1 MMAGYALAAGLLYG
15 IGAVPIELAGD
26 FVQVTVGAVISLF
39 LHSRLKNISINDED
53 RF

>member
-26 FVQVTVGAVISLF
+26 FVQVSAGAVYPYF
-39 LHSRLKNISINDED
+39 CMAD
-53 RF
+53 